1 MELSKRDLGDLA
13 RAVGAVLFAVGA
25 AAWLLRLST
34 DDTASDL
41 ERFLILLFPALILF
55 EQALRD
61 EPPPHEHR
69 ARPATSVL
77 AIAAI
82 LLGSGAMF
90 AFTNLVGAEGSIY
103 GVAVFAL
110 SALLAAYTAR
120 RLRVAYAA
128 LLAGLAAFTVW
139 ELLWGIII
147 PHQSAS
153 TVRWLLILAAV
164 LLFAAAAG
172 LARARAIGSRELAT
186 VGGLVAVAAG
196 VLGVIQAA
204 VQELFGGLLTV
215 TSEDHGTSST
225 SLSHHTPSLHSFQ
238 GSQSVGWDL
247 YLLVVSAL
255 LVWLAARVR
264 ARGLG
269 YVGAIGLLA
278 FTVDVSLRVTEGSTT
293 EVTSSALA
301 GWPLALL
308 LLGLIGIALPRVFQR
323 E

>member
-1 MELSKRDLGDLA
+1 MELSRRDLADLA
-13 RAVGAVLFAVGA
+13 RALGATLFAVGA
-25 AAWLLRLST
+25 AVWLLRLST
-34 DDTASDL
+34 NGTASDL
-41 ERFLILLFPALILF
+41 ERFLVLLFPALILF

-61 EPPPHEHR
+61 EPPTGEDR

-82 LLGSGAMF
+82 LLGSGAIF
-90 AFTNLVGAEGSIY
+90 AFASLIGATSAIY
-103 GVAVFAL
+103 WVAAFAL

-128 LLAGLAAFTVW
+128 LLAGLAAFIAWEFVW
-139 ELLWGIII
+139 EAII

-153 TVRWLLILAAV
+153 ATRWLMILAAM

-172 LARARAIGSRELAT
+172 LARASAIGSRELAT

-196 VLGVIQAA
+196 VLGVINAA
-204 VQELFGGLLTV
+204 LEGTFGGLFAAA
-215 TSEDHGTSST
+215 SNGNGIST
-225 SLSHHTPSLHSFQ
+225 SFDHHTQSFQ
-238 GSQSVGWDL
+238 SFQSFGWDL
-247 YLLVVSAL
+247 YLLIVSAL

-269 YVGAIGLLA
+269 YVGAVGLLA
-278 FTVDVSLRVTEGSTT
+278 FAVDVSVRVGEGSTSEAT
-293 EVTSSALA
+293 PSALA

-308 LLGLIGIALPRVFQR
+308 LIGVIGVALPRVFQR

>member
-1 MELSKRDLGDLA
+1 M
-13 RAVGAVLFAVGA
+13 
-25 AAWLLRLST
+25 
-34 DDTASDL
+34 
-41 ERFLILLFPALILF
+41 ILF
-55 EQALRD
+55 EQALRY
-61 EPPPHEHR
+61 EPPTHEDR

-90 AFTNLVGAEGSIY
+90 AFTSLIGATSAIY
-103 GVAVFAL
+103 WAAAFAL

-128 LLAGLAAFTVW
+128 LLAGLAAFIAWEFVW
-139 ELLWGIII
+139 GVVI

-153 TVRWLLILAAV
+153 ATRWLLVLAAV
-164 LLFAAAAG
+164 LLFAAATG
-172 LARARAIGSRELAT
+172 LARAGAIGSRELAT

-196 VLGVIQAA
+196 VLGVVNAA
-204 VQELFGGLLTV
+204 VEGTFGGLFAAA
-215 TSEDHGTSST
+215 SKDHGIST
-225 SLSHHTPSLHSFQ
+225 SFDHHTQSLHSFQ
-238 GSQSVGWDL
+238 SFQSFGWDL

-269 YVGAIGLLA
+269 YVGAVGLLA
-278 FTVDVSLRVTEGSTT
+278 FTVDVSVRVGEGSTS
-293 EVTSSALA
+293 EVTPSALA

-308 LLGLIGIALPRVFQR
+308 LIGVIGVALPRVFQR